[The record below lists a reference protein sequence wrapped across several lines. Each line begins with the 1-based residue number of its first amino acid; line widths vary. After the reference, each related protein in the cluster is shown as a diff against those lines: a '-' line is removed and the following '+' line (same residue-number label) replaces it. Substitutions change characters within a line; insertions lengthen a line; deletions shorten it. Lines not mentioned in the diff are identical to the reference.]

1 MVPFSESRKIR
12 PKKKKRMVGGVER
25 MTGILTNEMKK
36 PQRGLARTGV
46 EDEIAPKSFLR
57 FVRRI

>member
-1 MVPFSESRKIR
+1 MVSFSESRKIR
-12 PKKKKRMVGGVER
+12 SIKKKRMVGGVER

-57 FVRRI
+57 FVRRM